1 MREGRVARHPT
12 RGPGYAQ
19 VLLPGAAAYAPDPR
33 FRMVWEASAHP
44 NLGPRGWQSAE
55 AVLHPEEVQ
64 PYGQDLVLTL
74 GPEICEHLVS
84 ENYELVLLAAQARFV
99 LPWIEI
105 PHRPSDR
112 RGGFVSGAA
121 APARA
126 ASMDATL
133 IAPRNFE
140 ADATIQ
146 SRPPLPMATE
156 APPPPV
162 APPAPPVA
170 PAGPPPPGRRGLIAI
185 LAILLLLA
193 IAAAALWWFVL
204 RPEPE
209 PTPAPAPTPDPPARV
224 EDARTDPAPPPT
236 PSPAPT
242 PPAQPQ
248 CREALGAVASWP
260 QARAILRRT
269 DCQAGDLPAIAGAL
283 QEAGRSEDALQIL
296 EYAVERGVGPAMT
309 MLARLYDPTGF
320 QPGHP
325 FAEPDIRQAAR
336 FYADAAR
343 AGDSAAEAPRAALRA
358 LLQERAQGGDMLAE
372 LTLRDYWP

>member
-1 MREGRVARHPT
+1 MREGRVARHPA

-19 VLLPGAAAYAPDPR
+19 VLLPGAAAFAADAR

-55 AVLHPEEVQ
+55 AVLHPQEAL
-64 PYGQDLVLTL
+64 PYGQDLILTL

-112 RGGFVSGAA
+112 RGGFIGGAPPPPR
-121 APARA
+121 APG
-126 ASMDATL
+126 MDATL

-146 SRPPLPMATE
+146 SRPPLPTATE
-156 APPPPV
+156 PPPAPV
-162 APPAPPVA
+162 APPVPPA
-170 PAGPPPPGRRGLIAI
+170 ASAEPPPTNRRGLIAV
-185 LAILLLLA
+185 LTILLLLA
-193 IAAAALWWFVL
+193 IAAAVLWWFVL
-204 RPEPE
+204 RPGPE
-209 PTPAPAPTPDPPARV
+209 PAPAPAPDPAPRV
-224 EDARTDPAPPPT
+224 EDARTDPAPPP
-236 PSPAPT
+236 PT
-242 PPAQPQ
+242 PPAQPV

-269 DCQAGDLPAIAGAL
+269 DCQAVDLPALAGAL
-283 QEAGRSEDALQIL
+283 QEAGRYEDALQIL
-296 EYAVERGVGPAMT
+296 EYAVERGVGPAMA

-320 QPGHP
+320 QPGRP

-336 FYADAAR
+336 FYAEAAR
-343 AGDSAAEAPRAALRA
+343 AGDSSAEASRAALRA
-358 LLQERAQGGDMLAE
+358 LLQARAQGGDMIAE